1 MPILREKLLAYKFEH
16 VHVCSQ
22 VFIKEEQ
29 SKLDEKLNKLKINQ
43 FSNVFRVGTFFLD
56 LDFQNN
62 QVSRVMFYQKVRGSD
77 TIKEQT
83 YENIKQLLDP
93 FPFQL

>member
-1 MPILREKLLAYKFEH
+1 ML

-29 SKLDEKLNKLKINQ
+29 SKLDKKLNKLKIWNQ
-43 FSNVFRVGTFFLD
+43 DKEVSNVFRVGTFFLD
-56 LDFQNN
+56 LDVQNN
-62 QVSRVMFYQKVRGSD
+62 QVRKVTFYQKVRGSK
-77 TIKEQT
+77 TIKIEP
-83 YENIKQLLDP
+83 YENIKPLLDP

>member
-1 MPILREKLLAYKFEH
+1 ML

-29 SKLDEKLNKLKINQ
+29 SKLEKKLNKLKISNKKKQ
-43 FSNVFRVGTFFLD
+43 VSNVFRVGTFFLD
-56 LDFQNN
+56 LDVQNN
-62 QVSRVMFYQKVRGSD
+62 QVSRVTFYQKVRGSN